1 VKYNIKVAHI
11 VTEVI
16 QLELEVT
23 MAVFS
28 GHRPSDDD
36 KFVGHRKRL
45 KELRSILKLDKSW
58 IQ

>member
-1 VKYNIKVAHI
+1 MKYNIKVAHL

-23 MAVFS
+23 MAVLS

-36 KFVGHRKRL
+36 KFVEHRKRL

>member
-1 VKYNIKVAHI
+1 MKYNIKVAHL

-23 MAVFS
+23 MAVLS

-36 KFVGHRKRL
+36 KFVEHRKRL
-45 KELRSILKLDKSW
+45 KELRSILKLNK
-58 IQ
+58 

>member
-23 MAVFS
+23 MAVLS

-36 KFVGHRKRL
+36 KFVGYRKRL
-45 KELRSILKLDKSW
+45 KELRSILKLNK
-58 IQ
+58 